1 MAKQTSTI
9 PTHLITYIL
18 LVLFSLV
25 IADGL
30 ISQYLIGNGLGYEG
44 NPILANWMLTTDFL
58 AIKVGG
64 AFLSAILLW
73 FVNKKRPQLALFVSV
88 FFMVFYTLIL
98 FWNIFVFT
106 TGFF

>member
-1 MAKQTSTI
+1 MAKESVTIQTHLV
-9 PTHLITYIL
+9 THLI

-30 ISQYLIGNGLGYEG
+30 MSQFLISNGLGYES
-44 NPILANWMLTTDFL
+44 NPFLANMLLTTDFL

-73 FVNKKRPQLALFVSV
+73 VVSKRRPQLVLFTSV
-88 FFMVFYTLIL
+88 ILVVFYTIIL
-98 FWNIFVFT
+98 FWNIFVFSISLI
-106 TGFF
+106 